1 MINTPVELDDTDK
14 LRSTGAFGDSR
25 VLKGRPGA
33 SGGLGKAEAGNTAGA
48 ALGLGKCATYDTL
61 NSPIAIPPMPD
72 YNGRILA
79 YTATGAIIAVGMSQ
93 GVFASWMYW
102 LLAGAL
108 LWPHIAHLLARRT
121 FLKNSSRI
129 RHKMLL
135 LDCAIGGGFIGT
147 IGLVAIPSVAVT
159 LMLMFSCLIVGGI
172 RQWLY
177 GTLFMIVGMVIAVG
191 VVGTADSLQSPLI
204 TSIVA
209 ILATGLYICVTAF
222 YSHQQAQALMMAKTQ
237 IQNQREQSIALSH
250 KLSKYLSPQVW
261 QSIFTGERDVRLETQ
276 RKKLVIFFSDIKG
289 FTELSEEM
297 EPEALTELL
306 NHYFNEMSEVALKY
320 GGTIDKFV
328 GDSIMVF
335 FGDPTSRGQRE
346 DTFACVSMAI
356 DMRKHMKIMRQKWRS
371 QGIKTPLEIRMGIS
385 TGYTTVGNFGAENRM
400 DYTIIGKEVNLA
412 SRLESLAEPGEIL
425 VSYETFSLIKDRIMC
440 RDKGEITVKGFGKPV
455 PIYEVVDF
463 RRDLGPNRSFLEHEH
478 SGFAMYLDS
487 DKITEKERKAILKA
501 LEDAAERLRQ
511 EEDV

>member
-1 MINTPVELDDTDK
+1 MNASLSVSKSIVM
-14 LRSTGAFGDSR
+14 DSQ
-25 VLKGRPGA
+25 
-33 SGGLGKAEAGNTAGA
+33 N
-48 ALGLGKCATYDTL
+48 
-61 NSPIAIPPMPD
+61 NPIAIPPMPD
-72 YNGRILA
+72 YKGRVIA
-79 YTATGAIIAVGMSQ
+79 YSATAAIIITGLSK
-93 GVFASWMYW
+93 GIFAPWMAW
-102 LLAGAL
+102 LVAGAFI
-108 LWPHIAHLLARRT
+108 WPHVVYYLTRRT
-121 FLKNSSRI
+121 FLRLSPRI
-129 RHKMLL
+129 RQKMLL
-135 LDCAIGGGFIGT
+135 VDCAIGGSFVGL
-147 IGLVAIPSVAVT
+147 IGLVAVPGIAVV

-172 RQWLY
+172 RQWLF
-177 GTLFMIVGMVIAVG
+177 GLLLLIIAIPIG
-191 VVGTADSLQSPLI
+191 WSINGPSESFESPLGL
-204 TSIVA
+204 SIVS
-209 ILATGLYICVTAF
+209 ILATGLYICMTAL
-222 YSHQQAQALMMAKTQ
+222 YAHQQARALMMAKTQ
-237 IQNQREQSIALSH
+237 IQNQREQSVALSH

-306 NHYFNEMSEVALKY
+306 NHYFNEMSEVALRY

-328 GDSIMVF
+328 GDSIMIF

-346 DTFACVSMAI
+346 DASACVSMAI

-425 VSYETFSLIKDRIMC
+425 ISYQTYSLIKDRIMC
-440 RDKGEITVKGFGKPV
+440 RDKGEITVKGFGRPV

-487 DKITEKERKAILKA
+487 DKVTDKEREAILSA
-501 LEDAAERLRQ
+501 LEDAADRLR
-511 EEDV
+511 

>member
-1 MINTPVELDDTDK
+1 MMRAPAEVRSATINTNSGNSQVYDHT
-14 LRSTGAFGDSR
+14 TG
-25 VLKGRPGA
+25 
-33 SGGLGKAEAGNTAGA
+33 
-48 ALGLGKCATYDTL
+48 
-61 NSPIAIPPMPD
+61 IPPMPD
-72 YNGRILA
+72 YNGRVLA
-79 YTATGAIIAVGMSQ
+79 YTATAAIVASGVLQ
-93 GVFASWMYW
+93 GVFQDW
-102 LLAGAL
+102 LLWAAACAL
-108 LWPHIAHLLARRT
+108 LWPHIAHVISRRT
-121 FLKNSSRI
+121 FLHRVARI
-129 RHKMLL
+129 RQKMLFF
-135 LDCAIGGGFIGT
+135 DCLIGGTFMGL
-147 IGLVAIPSVAVT
+147 IGLVAIPSVSVAV
-159 LMLMFSCLIVGGI
+159 MLMFSCLIVGGV
-172 RQWLY
+172 RQWLL
-177 GTLFMIVGMVIAVG
+177 GSTLMLATLAATVALFGKASSLEVPTITAIV
-191 VVGTADSLQSPLI
+191 SL
-204 TSIVA
+204 
-209 ILATGLYICVTAF
+209 LATGTYICVSAF
-222 YSHQQAQALMMAKTQ
+222 YSHQQARALLLAKTQ

-276 RKKLVIFFSDIKG
+276 RKKLAVFFSDIIG
-289 FTELSEEM
+289 FTDLSEEM

-346 DTFACVSMAI
+346 DAFACVSMAI

-425 VSYETFSLIKDRIMC
+425 ISYETFSLIKDRIMC
-440 RDKGEITVKGFGKPV
+440 RDKGEITVKGFAKPV

-463 RRDLGPNRSFLEHEH
+463 RRDMGPNRSFLEHEH

-487 DKITEKERKAILKA
+487 DKISERERKAILLA
-501 LEDAAERLRQ
+501 LEDAADRLRL
-511 EEDV
+511 EEDLR

>member
-1 MINTPVELDDTDK
+1 MNAPIDLRNSSSASPKSAVLD
-14 LRSTGAFGDSR
+14 SQ
-25 VLKGRPGA
+25 
-33 SGGLGKAEAGNTAGA
+33 N
-48 ALGLGKCATYDTL
+48 
-61 NSPIAIPPMPD
+61 NPIAIPPMPD

-79 YTATGAIIAVGMSQ
+79 YTSTGAIIATGLAQ
-93 GVFASWMYW
+93 GLFDSWMIW
-102 LLAGAL
+102 TLVAAFV
-108 LWPHIAHLLARRT
+108 WPHFAHQLTRRT
-121 FLKNSSRI
+121 FLRNSPRI
-129 RHKMLL
+129 RQKMLL
-135 LDCAIGGGFIGT
+135 VDCAIGGAFVGI
-147 IGLVAIPSVAVT
+147 IGLIAIPSTSVL
-159 LMLMFSCLIVGGI
+159 LMLMFSCLIIGGV
-172 RQWLY
+172 RQWVFGSL
-177 GTLFMIVGMVIAVG
+177 IAVIAGATAVAFVG
-191 VVGTADSLQSPLI
+191 PADSYQSPLL

-209 ILATGLYICVTAF
+209 ITATGLYICVTAF
-222 YSHQQAQALMMAKTQ
+222 YSHQQARALMMAKTQ

-276 RKKLVIFFSDIKG
+276 RKKLAVFFSDIKG

-306 NHYFNEMSEVALKY
+306 NHYFNEMSEVALRY

-328 GDSIMVF
+328 GDSIMIF
-335 FGDPTSRGQRE
+335 FGDPTSQGQKQ
-346 DTFACVSMAI
+346 DALSCVSMAI

-425 VSYETFSLIKDRIMC
+425 ISYETFSLVKDRIMC
-440 RDKGEITVKGFGKPV
+440 RDKGEITVKGFGRPV

-463 RRDLGPNRSFLEHEH
+463 RRDMGPNRSFMEHEH

-487 DKITEKERKAILKA
+487 DKITERERESILSA
-501 LEDAAERLRQ
+501 LEDAADRLRR
-511 EEDV
+511 EEE

>member
-1 MINTPVELDDTDK
+1 MMSAPAEL
-14 LRSTGAFGDSR
+14 RNATG
-25 VLKGRPGA
+25 
-33 SGGLGKAEAGNTAGA
+33 TAGKVVHSDA
-48 ALGLGKCATYDTL
+48 YDHTV
-61 NSPIAIPPMPD
+61 AIPPMPD

-79 YTATGAIIAVGMSQ
+79 YTATAAIIVT
-93 GVFASWMYW
+93 GVLQDIFDQW
-102 LLAGAL
+102 LLWIVAGAL
-108 LWPHIAHLLARRT
+108 IWPHITHLLTRRT
-121 FLKNSSRI
+121 FLSRSP
-129 RHKMLL
+129 RVRQKMLL
-135 LDCAIGGGFIGT
+135 LDCIIGGGFIGV
-147 IGLVAIPSVAVT
+147 IGLIAIPSVSIV
-159 LMLMFSCLIVGGI
+159 LMLMFSCLIVGGV
-172 RQWLY
+172 RQWL
-177 GTLFMIVGMVIAVG
+177 F
-191 VVGTADSLQSPLI
+191 GTALTAASLAATVATTGTAESFQSPLL
-204 TSIVA
+204 TSIVS
-209 ILATGLYICVTAF
+209 IGATGIYICVTAY
-222 YSHQQAQALMMAKTQ
+222 YSHVQARALLYAKTQ

-276 RKKLVIFFSDIKG
+276 RKKLAVFFSDIKG

-306 NHYFNEMSEVALKY
+306 NHYFNEMSEVALRY

-346 DTFACVSMAI
+346 DAFACVSMAI

-412 SRLESLAEPGEIL
+412 SRLESLAEAGEIL

-440 RDKGEITVKGFGKPV
+440 RDKGEITVKGFAKPV

-463 RRDLGPNRSFLEHEH
+463 RRDMGPNRSFMEHEH

-487 DKITEKERKAILKA
+487 DKITERERRTILSA
-501 LEDAAERLRQ
+501 LEDAADRLRQ
-511 EEDV
+511 EDDAE

>member
-1 MINTPVELDDTDK
+1 MMSAPAE
-14 LRSTGAFGDSR
+14 LRSVT
-25 VLKGRPGA
+25 
-33 SGGLGKAEAGNTAGA
+33 GNTGK
-48 ALGLGKCATYDTL
+48 LGGQGDIYDHTV
-61 NSPIAIPPMPD
+61 AIPPMPD

-79 YTATGAIIAVGMSQ
+79 YTATAAIIVT
-93 GVFASWMYW
+93 GVLQDVFPPQLLLWMV
-102 LLAGAL
+102 AGAL
-108 LWPHIAHLLARRT
+108 IWPHLAHVLTRRT
-121 FLKNSSRI
+121 FLRRSARI
-129 RHKMLL
+129 RQKMLF
-135 LDCAIGGGFIGT
+135 LDCIIGGSFIGL
-147 IGLVAIPSVAVT
+147 IGLIAIPSVSVV
-159 LMLMFSCLIVGGI
+159 LMLMFSCLIVGGV
-172 RQWLY
+172 RQWL
-177 GTLFMIVGMVIAVG
+177 F
-191 VVGTADSLQSPLI
+191 GTALMSAAMAATVAATGTAADLEAPPLL

-209 ILATGLYICVTAF
+209 ILATGTYICVTAY
-222 YSHQQAQALMMAKTQ
+222 YSHQQARALLLAKTQ

-261 QSIFTGERDVRLETQ
+261 QSIFTGGERDVRLETQ
-276 RKKLVIFFSDIKG
+276 RKKLAVFFSDIKG

-335 FGDPTSRGQRE
+335 FGDPTSRGQKE
-346 DTFACVSMAI
+346 DAFSCVSMAI
-356 DMRKHMKIMRQKWRS
+356 EMRKHMKIMRQKWRS
-371 QGIKTPLEIRMGIS
+371 QGIKTPPLEIRMGIS

-463 RRDLGPNRSFLEHEH
+463 RRDMGGPHRSFLEHEH

-487 DKITEKERKAILKA
+487 DKVTERERKAILSA
-501 LEDAAERLRQ
+501 LEDAADRLRQ
-511 EEDV
+511 EDDTE

>member
-1 MINTPVELDDTDK
+1 MLSVPAELRAT
-14 LRSTGAFGDSR
+14 TGS
-25 VLKGRPGA
+25 
-33 SGGLGKAEAGNTAGA
+33 SGKAPASDNH
-48 ALGLGKCATYDTL
+48 
-61 NSPIAIPPMPD
+61 PVVIPPMPD
-72 YNGRILA
+72 FNGRALA
-79 YTATGAIIAVGMSQ
+79 YTAVAAMLITGVLQ
-93 GVFASWMYW
+93 GVFQQWQLW
-102 LLAGAL
+102 LVVAAFI
-108 LWPHIAHLLARRT
+108 WPYTAYVLTRRT
-121 FLKNSSRI
+121 FLRKSPRI
-129 RHKMLL
+129 RQKMLIF
-135 LDCAIGGGFIGT
+135 DCVVGGAFIGC
-147 IGLVAIPSVAVT
+147 IGLVAIPSASVV

-172 RQWLY
+172 RQWML
-177 GTLFMIVGMVIAVG
+177 GTGFLAATTSAALAVAG
-191 VVGTADSLQSPLI
+191 GPAESFHAPLI
-204 TSIVA
+204 TSIIS
-209 ILATGLYICVTAF
+209 ILATGIYICVTAY
-222 YSHQQAQALMMAKTQ
+222 YSHQQAQALMLAKTQ

-276 RKKLVIFFSDIKG
+276 RKKLVVFFSDIKG

-346 DTFACVSMAI
+346 DAMACVSMAI
-356 DMRKHMKIMRQKWRS
+356 EMRKHMKIMRQKWRS

-463 RRDLGPNRSFLEHEH
+463 RRDMGPNRSFLEHEH

-487 DKITEKERKAILKA
+487 DKITEKERKAILSA
-501 LEDAAERLRQ
+501 LEDAADRLRQ
-511 EEDV
+511 EEDAT

>member
-1 MINTPVELDDTDK
+1 MNAPVD
-14 LRSTGAFGDSR
+14 LRSTGST
-25 VLKGRPGA
+25 A
-33 SGGLGKAEAGNTAGA
+33 SKS
-48 ALGLGKCATYDTL
+48 ALLDAQ
-61 NSPIAIPPMPD
+61 NNPVAIPPMPD

-79 YTATGAIIAVGMSQ
+79 YTATGSVIAAGLSQ
-93 GVFASWMYW
+93 NLFPAWMIW
-102 LLAGAL
+102 TLAAAL
-108 LWPHIAHLLARRT
+108 IWPHVAHQLTRRT
-121 FLKNSSRI
+121 FLRHSARI
-129 RHKMLL
+129 RQKMLL
-135 LDCAIGGGFIGT
+135 VDCAIGGGFIGT
-147 IGLVAIPSVAVT
+147 IGLVVIPSISVL
-159 LMLMFSCLIVGGI
+159 LMLMFSCLIIGGV
-172 RQWLY
+172 RQWVFGSLL
-177 GTLFMIVGMVIAVG
+177 TIAAAAVAVWIVGLAP
-191 VVGTADSLQSPLI
+191 SPHSPLL
-204 TSIVA
+204 TSLVS
-209 ILATGLYICVTAF
+209 ILATGSYICVTAF
-222 YSHQQAQALMMAKTQ
+222 YSHQQARALMMAKTQ

-276 RKKLVIFFSDIKG
+276 RKKLAVFFSDIKG

-328 GDSIMVF
+328 GDSIMIF
-335 FGDPTSRGQRE
+335 FGDPTSQGQKQ
-346 DTFACVSMAI
+346 DALSCVSMAI

-425 VSYETFSLIKDRIMC
+425 ISYETFSLIKDRIMC
-440 RDKGEITVKGFGKPV
+440 RDKGEITVKGFGRPV

-463 RRDLGPNRSFLEHEH
+463 RRDMGPNRSFLEHEH

-487 DKITEKERKAILKA
+487 DKITERERETILSA
-501 LEDAAERLRQ
+501 LEDAADRLRR
-511 EEDV
+511 EEE

>member
-1 MINTPVELDDTDK
+1 MMSAPVELRNVTANASK
-14 LRSTGAFGDSR
+14 APQGDIYGHT
-25 VLKGRPGA
+25 V
-33 SGGLGKAEAGNTAGA
+33 
-48 ALGLGKCATYDTL
+48 
-61 NSPIAIPPMPD
+61 AIPPMPD

-79 YTATGAIIAVGMSQ
+79 YTATASIIVCGVLQ
-93 GVFASWMYW
+93 GVFSQW
-102 LLAGAL
+102 LLWLVAGAL
-108 LWPHIAHLLARRT
+108 IWPHITHLLTRRT
-121 FLKNSSRI
+121 FLRNSPRI
-129 RHKMLL
+129 RQKMLL
-135 LDCAIGGGFIGT
+135 LDCIIGGGFIGA
-147 IGLVAIPSVAVT
+147 IGLVAIPTAAIV

-172 RQWLY
+172 RQWLF
-177 GTLFMIVGMVIAVG
+177 GTVLAAATLAATIAVCG
-191 VVGTADSLQSPLI
+191 AAVSFQTPML

-209 ILATGLYICVTAF
+209 IVSTGLYICVTAY
-222 YSHQQAQALMMAKTQ
+222 YSHVQARALLYAKSQ

-276 RKKLVIFFSDIKG
+276 RKKLAVFFSDIKG

-306 NHYFNEMSEVALKY
+306 NHYFNEMSQVALRY

-346 DTFACVSMAI
+346 DAFACVSMAI

-412 SRLESLAEPGEIL
+412 SRLESLAEAGEIL

-463 RRDLGPNRSFLEHEH
+463 RRDMGPNRSFMEHEH

-487 DKITEKERKAILKA
+487 DKITERERKSILTA
-501 LEDAAERLRQ
+501 LEDAADRLRQ
-511 EEDV
+511 EDDTE

>member
-1 MINTPVELDDTDK
+1 MLSASVD
-14 LRSTGAFGDSR
+14 LR
-25 VLKGRPGA
+25 K
-33 SGGLGKAEAGNTAGA
+33 AGNGA
-48 ALGLGKCATYDTL
+48 AKSTVVDTQID
-61 NSPIAIPPMPD
+61 PVAIPPMPD

-79 YTATGAIIAVGMSQ
+79 YTATAAIIGA
-93 GVFASWMYW
+93 GVFEGAFPDWMLW
-102 LLAGAL
+102 LIGAALA
-108 LWPHIAHLLARRT
+108 WPHIAHLLTRHTLLRQ
-121 FLKNSSRI
+121 SPRI
-129 RHKMLL
+129 RQKMLIA
-135 LDCAIGGGFIGT
+135 DCVIGGGFVGT
-147 IGLVAIPSVAVT
+147 IGVVAIPSVSIMM
-159 LMLMFSCLIVGGI
+159 MLMFSCLIVGGF
-172 RQWLY
+172 RQWVF
-177 GTLFMIVGMVIAVG
+177 GSAFMAASLFIGLAIFGPAESFQ
-191 VVGTADSLQSPLI
+191 APLL
-204 TSIVA
+204 TSILSL
-209 ILATGLYICVTAF
+209 LATGLYICVTAY
-222 YSHQQAQALMMAKTQ
+222 YSHQQARALMMAKTQ

-276 RKKLVIFFSDIKG
+276 RKKLAVFFSDIKG

-306 NHYFNEMSEVALKY
+306 NHYFNGMSEVALKY

-346 DTFACVSMAI
+346 DAFACVSMAI
-356 DMRKHMKIMRQKWRS
+356 EMRKHMKIMRQKWRS

-412 SRLESLAEPGEIL
+412 SRLESLADPGEIL

-463 RRDLGPNRSFLEHEH
+463 RRDMGPNRSFLEHEH

-487 DKITEKERKAILKA
+487 EKISERERQAILTA
-501 LEDAAERLRQ
+501 LEDAADRLRQ
-511 EEDV
+511 EEEIR

>member
-1 MINTPVELDDTDK
+1 MMSAPAD
-14 LRSTGAFGDSR
+14 LRNASTSAGKS
-25 VLKGRPGA
+25 LA
-33 SGGLGKAEAGNTAGA
+33 SEA
-48 ALGLGKCATYDTL
+48 L
-61 NSPIAIPPMPD
+61 NSPVVIPPMPD

-79 YTATGAIIAVGMSQ
+79 YTATAVIIVAGVLQGAFHQ
-93 GVFASWMYW
+93 W
-102 LLAGAL
+102 LLWLVAGAL
-108 LWPHIAHLLARRT
+108 TWPHIAHMVTRRT
-121 FLKNSSRI
+121 FLRHSPRI
-129 RHKMLL
+129 RQKMLIV
-135 LDCAIGGGFIGT
+135 DCVIGGGFIGC
-147 IGLVAIPSVAVT
+147 IGLVAIPSVSVA
-159 LMLMFSCLIVGGI
+159 LMLMFSGLIIGGI
-172 RQWLY
+172 RQWLF
-177 GTLFMIVGMVIAVG
+177 GTLFMAAAIAAAAAMVGPAEN
-191 VVGTADSLQSPLI
+191 LQSPLL
-204 TSIVA
+204 TSVLSL
-209 ILATGLYICVTAF
+209 LATGLYICVTAF
-222 YSHQQAQALMMAKTQ
+222 YSHQQARALMLAKTQ
-237 IQNQREQSIALSH
+237 IQIQREQSIALSH

-276 RKKLVIFFSDIKG
+276 RKKLAVFFSDIKG

-297 EPEALTELL
+297 EPEALTEIL
-306 NHYFNEMSEVALKY
+306 NHYFNEMSEVALRY

-346 DTFACVSMAI
+346 DAFACVSMAI

-425 VSYETFSLIKDRIMC
+425 ISYETFSLIKDRIMC

-463 RRDLGPNRSFLEHEH
+463 RRDMGPNRSFLEHEH

-487 DKITEKERKAILKA
+487 DKITERERRAILTA

-511 EEDV
+511 EEDAS

>member
-1 MINTPVELDDTDK
+1 MMSAPAD
-14 LRSTGAFGDSR
+14 LRSASSSA
-25 VLKGRPGA
+25 GRSLASEA
-33 SGGLGKAEAGNTAGA
+33 SGN
-48 ALGLGKCATYDTL
+48 
-61 NSPIAIPPMPD
+61 PIAIPPMPD
-72 YNGRILA
+72 YNGRVLA
-79 YTATGAIIAVGMSQ
+79 YTSTAAIIVTGVLQ
-93 GVFASWMYW
+93 GAFAQW
-102 LLAGAL
+102 LLWLVAGAL
-108 LWPHIAHLLARRT
+108 TWPHIAHALTRRT
-121 FLKNSSRI
+121 FLRNSPRI
-129 RHKMLL
+129 RQKMLIF
-135 LDCAIGGGFIGT
+135 DCVVGGAFIGC
-147 IGLVAIPSVAVT
+147 IGLIVIPSLAVA

-172 RQWLY
+172 RQWLM
-177 GTLFMIVGMVIAVG
+177 GTVFMAAAIAGSVAILG
-191 VVGTADSLQSPLI
+191 PADGPHSPLL
-204 TSIVA
+204 TSIVS
-209 ILATGLYICVTAF
+209 ILSTGIYICVTAY
-222 YSHQQAQALMMAKTQ
+222 YSHQQARALMLAKTQ

-276 RKKLVIFFSDIKG
+276 RKKLAVFFSDIKG

-328 GDSIMVF
+328 GDSIMIF
-335 FGDPTSRGQRE
+335 FGDPTSRGQKE
-346 DTFACVSMAI
+346 DAFACVSMAVE
-356 DMRKHMKIMRQKWRS
+356 MRKHMKIMRQKWRS

-425 VSYETFSLIKDRIMC
+425 ISYETFSLIKDRIMC
-440 RDKGEITVKGFGKPV
+440 RDKGEITVKGFGRPV
-455 PIYEVVDF
+455 SIYEVVDF
-463 RRDLGPNRSFLEHEH
+463 RRDMGPNRSFLEHER

-487 DKITEKERKAILKA
+487 EKITERERESILSA

-511 EEDV
+511 EEDS

>member
-1 MINTPVELDDTDK
+1 MMSAPADLRNASTCAGKSLGVET
-14 LRSTGAFGDSR
+14 
-25 VLKGRPGA
+25 
-33 SGGLGKAEAGNTAGA
+33 SGGTV
-48 ALGLGKCATYDTL
+48 
-61 NSPIAIPPMPD
+61 AIPPMPD

-79 YTATGAIIAVGMSQ
+79 YAASAVIVVS
-93 GVFASWMYW
+93 GVLQEAFPQWTLW
-102 LLAGAL
+102 LVAGAL
-108 LWPHIAHLLARRT
+108 IWPHIAHTLTRKT
-121 FLKNSSRI
+121 FLRQSARI
-129 RHKMLL
+129 RQKILFV
-135 LDCAIGGGFIGT
+135 DCAGGGMFIGC
-147 IGLVAIPSVAVT
+147 IGLVGIPSVSVA

-172 RQWLY
+172 RQWLV
-177 GTLFMIVGMVIAVG
+177 GTGFMVVAIAATAAIVGPAE
-191 VVGTADSLQSPLI
+191 TLQSPLL
-204 TSIVA
+204 TSIAAVA
-209 ILATGLYICVTAF
+209 CTGLYICVTAY
-222 YSHQQAQALMMAKTQ
+222 YSHQQARALMLAKTQ
-237 IQNQREQSIALSH
+237 IQNQREQSITLSH

-276 RKKLVIFFSDIKG
+276 RKKLAIFFSDIKG

-335 FGDPTSRGQRE
+335 FGDPTSRGPRA
-346 DTFACVSMAI
+346 DAFACVSMAI
-356 DMRKHMKIMRQKWRS
+356 EMRKHMKIMRQKWRS

-425 VSYETFSLIKDRIMC
+425 VSYEAFSLIKDKIMC
-440 RDKGEITVKGFGKPV
+440 RDKGEITVKGFAKPV

-463 RRDLGPNRSFLEHEH
+463 RRDMGPNRSFLEHEH

-487 DKITEKERKAILKA
+487 DKITEKERLAILTA
-501 LEDAAERLRQ
+501 LEDAADRLRRE
-511 EEDV
+511 EEDA

>member
-1 MINTPVELDDTDK
+1 MNAPLKVAKPMVLETQNTPIV
-14 LRSTGAFGDSR
+14 
-25 VLKGRPGA
+25 
-33 SGGLGKAEAGNTAGA
+33 
-48 ALGLGKCATYDTL
+48 
-61 NSPIAIPPMPD
+61 IPPMPD
-72 YNGRILA
+72 YKGRILA
-79 YTATGAIIAVGMSQ
+79 YAATSAVIIA
-93 GVFASWMYW
+93 GVVDQVFHHWVIW
-102 LLAGAL
+102 LLVGAV
-108 LWPHIAHLLARRT
+108 LWPHVVYYLTRYTLLRR
-121 FLKNSSRI
+121 SPRI

-135 LDCAIGGGFIGT
+135 VDCAIGGGFIGIT
-147 IGLVAIPSVAVT
+147 GLVATPSVAVV

-172 RQWLY
+172 RQWFY
-177 GTLFMIVGMVIAVG
+177 GMLFLSAAAFAG
-191 VVGTADSLQSPLI
+191 VSAAGLAESPESPLLL
-204 TSIVA
+204 SM
-209 ILATGLYICVTAF
+209 LSLLSTGLYICMTA
-222 YSHQQAQALMMAKTQ
+222 YYAHQQARALMMAKTQ

-328 GDSIMVF
+328 GDSIMIF

-346 DTFACVSMAI
+346 DAFACASMAV
-356 DMRKHMKIMRQKWRS
+356 DMRKHMKIMRQRWRS

-440 RDKGEITVKGFGKPV
+440 RDKGEITVKGFGRPV

-487 DKITEKERKAILKA
+487 DKVDEAERKSILTA

-511 EEDV
+511 EDS

>member
-1 MINTPVELDDTDK
+1 MMSAPAD
-14 LRSTGAFGDSR
+14 LRNVATSTGKLS
-25 VLKGRPGA
+25 PG
-33 SGGLGKAEAGNTAGA
+33 EVHDHTV
-48 ALGLGKCATYDTL
+48 
-61 NSPIAIPPMPD
+61 AIPPMPD

-79 YTATGAIIAVGMSQ
+79 YTAAAAIVVTGVLQ
-93 GVFASWMYW
+93 GAFQQG
-102 LLAGAL
+102 LLWIVAGAL
-108 LWPHIAHLLARRT
+108 IWPHLAHLLTRRT
-121 FLKNSSRI
+121 FLRRSPRI
-129 RHKMLL
+129 RQKMLF
-135 LDCAIGGGFIGT
+135 LDCVIGGVFIGL
-147 IGLVAIPSVAVT
+147 IGLVAIPSASVI

-172 RQWLY
+172 RQWL
-177 GTLFMIVGMVIAVG
+177 F
-191 VVGTADSLQSPLI
+191 GTALLSASLAASAATLGIAGSLQTPLM

-209 ILATGLYICVTAF
+209 VVSTGTYICLTAY
-222 YSHQQAQALMMAKTQ
+222 YSHQQARALLLAKTQ
-237 IQNQREQSIALSH
+237 IQNQREQSITLSH

-276 RKKLVIFFSDIKG
+276 RKKLAVFFSDIKG

-306 NHYFNEMSEVALKY
+306 NHYFNEMSEVALRY

-335 FGDPTSRGQRE
+335 FGDPTTRGQRE
-346 DTFACVSMAI
+346 DAFACVSMAI

-440 RDKGEITVKGFGKPV
+440 RDKGEITVKGFGRPV
-455 PIYEVVDF
+455 AIYEVVDF
-463 RRDLGPNRSFLEHEH
+463 RRDMGPNRSFLEHEH

-487 DKITEKERKAILKA
+487 DKITERERKAVLAA
-501 LEDAAERLRQ
+501 LEDAADRLRQ
-511 EEDV
+511 EEDSD

>member
-1 MINTPVELDDTDK
+1 MMSAPADLRNASSSASKSAVLD
-14 LRSTGAFGDSR
+14 SQ
-25 VLKGRPGA
+25 
-33 SGGLGKAEAGNTAGA
+33 N
-48 ALGLGKCATYDTL
+48 
-61 NSPIAIPPMPD
+61 NPIAIPPMPD
-72 YNGRILA
+72 YSGRILA
-79 YTATGAIIAVGMSQ
+79 YTATAGIIASGILQ
-93 GVFASWMYW
+93 DVFGLWMLW

-108 LWPHIAHLLARRT
+108 TWPHIAHQLTRRT
-121 FLKNSSRI
+121 FLRNSTRI
-129 RHKMLL
+129 RQKILL
-135 LDCAIGGGFIGT
+135 VDCAIGGGFVGCIRL
-147 IGLVAIPSVAVT
+147 IAVPSVAVV
-159 LMLMFSCLIVGGI
+159 LMLMFSCLIIGGI
-172 RQWLY
+172 RQWLF
-177 GTLFMIVGMVIAVG
+177 GTVIMAASCAAGVVIVGP
-191 VVGTADSLQSPLI
+191 ADSFQSPMI

-222 YSHQQAQALMMAKTQ
+222 YSHQQARALMMAKTQ
-237 IQNQREQSIALSH
+237 IQNQREQSIALSQ

-276 RKKLVIFFSDIKG
+276 RKKLAVFFSDIKG

-328 GDSIMVF
+328 GDSIMIF
-335 FGDPTSRGQRE
+335 FGDPTSRGQKE
-346 DTFACVSMAI
+346 DAFACVSMAVE
-356 DMRKHMKIMRQKWRS
+356 MRKHMKIMRQKWRS

-425 VSYETFSLIKDRIMC
+425 ISYETFSLIKDRIMC
-440 RDKGEITVKGFGKPV
+440 RDKGEITVKGFGRPV

-463 RRDLGPNRSFLEHEH
+463 RRDMGPNRSFLEHEH

-487 DKITEKERKAILKA
+487 EKITERERESILCA

-511 EEDV
+511 EEGS